1 MFRRCAKLPPQ
12 IAAQCK
18 KGWEFGFLRS
28 RGSQDL
34 RLMRRRDLAGLPL
47 KLIERR
53 RFGQRLSLL
62 QVALAIACF
71 PSKATRFG
79 GRIPAP
85 AILPRAPLPLGK
97 GGKAGLREARGSQ
110 GPARQPSPRLGA
122 LPTEGQCKPEGCI
135 GTLVPTSAGERAATL
150 RPGPFLSESSGPA
163 GMVGRTG
170 RAGPGLR
177 AVRSP
182 NRFTF
187 GRPRPCVRTRNGHA
201 LARGACLPRPCHVS
215 GASRPQH
222 VPGTSLPVA
231 HPQNLQRRDGKPVLR
246 KQGAGAAHSRI
257 ARNANRERHAFASR
271 TARAHRRRK
280 RRRRR
285 RRRRQGRRRRKRRR
299 QRRWQLQRWTRS
311 CIRYRTD
318 PDLMV

>member
-12 IAAQCK
+12 IAQCK

-71 PSKATRFG
+71 PSKASFTRF

-85 AILPRAPLPLGK
+85 ANLPRAPLPLGK

-135 GTLVPTSAGERAATL
+135 GTLVPTSVGERAATL

-187 GRPRPCVRTRNGHA
+187 GRPRPCVRAPSPAGKFGGARPHA
-201 LARGACLPRPCHVS
+201 RSRACHVPVTS
-215 GASRPQH
+215 SPARHGPSTSPARP
-222 VPGTSLPVA
+222 
-231 HPQNLQRRDGKPVLR
+231 
-246 KQGAGAAHSRI
+246 
-257 ARNANRERHAFASR
+257 
-271 TARAHRRRK
+271 
-280 RRRRR
+280 
-285 RRRRQGRRRRKRRR
+285 
-299 QRRWQLQRWTRS
+299 
-311 CIRYRTD
+311 Y
-318 PDLMV
+318 